1 MDPVIF
7 SINLGSFTFALHW
20 YGVLVGLGVAVSGW
34 LAEREIRRRGENPE
48 HVWNAL
54 LWLLPAGVIGARLW
68 YVINATLGGNTYYL
82 QNPAKIIAVWEGGLH
97 FYGALLFG
105 VAALFFYARK
115 YRIDLLMF
123 LDAIAP
129 ITLIGQAI
137 ARPANFIN
145 QELYGQPTTL
155 PWGIPIDAAHR
166 LPIYADLSRYPL
178 ESTRFHPTFAYEMI
192 WNFSLAALI
201 LWAARRW
208 PEKFNKPGALLA
220 CWLMAAGVGR
230 TLIDIFRPDQ
240 PRIPGTE
247 VSYTQLASLMMAAL
261 GLVLLL
267 ARMGCIRL
275 PGITFPEAY
284 TLSPIAGQLPA
295 GAAPTPA
302 RTPRKVRRGRRPTR

>member
-7 SINLGSFTFALHW
+7 SVNLGPFTLTLHW

-68 YVINATLGGNTYYL
+68 YVVNATLGGNTYYL
-82 QNPAKIIAVWEGGLH
+82 ENPGKIIAVWEGGLH

-105 VAALFFYARK
+105 ILALLAYARK
-115 YRIDLLMF
+115 YRIDLLLF
-123 LDAIAP
+123 LDVIAP

-155 PWGIPIDAAHR
+155 PWGIPIDAQHR
-166 LPIYADLSRYPL
+166 LPIYADLTQYPV
-178 ESTRFHPTFAYEMI
+178 ETTRFHPAFAYEMI
-192 WNFSLAALI
+192 WNFALAGLI

-208 PEKFNKPGALLA
+208 PQRFKPGMLLA

-230 TLIDIFRPDQ
+230 VLVDIFRPDQ
-240 PRIPGTE
+240 PRIPGTDI
-247 VSYTQLASLMMAAL
+247 SYTQLVSALMAVL
-261 GLVLLL
+261 GLALMLVRLG
-267 ARMGCIRL
+267 RIRL
-275 PGITFPEAY
+275 PWLTLPDEY
-284 TLSPIAGQLPA
+284 TLSPAAGQPGLEQ
-295 GAAPTPA
+295 TPPSSHS
-302 RTPRKVRRGRRPTR
+302 PRKVRRGRRREQ